1 MCELRRKLN
10 TALKKKK
17 QKKKITSLRTYLVQA
32 ILRMNVWMKGA
43 VGNYLN
49 SFPGILPWGHA
60 I

>member
-10 TALKKKK
+10 IVLKKKK
-17 QKKKITSLRTYLVQA
+17 QKIIISLRTYLVQA
-32 ILRMNVWMKGA
+32 ILRMNVWMNGA

-49 SFPGILPWGHA
+49 SFPGILPWGHP